1 MVDITTLFAR
11 ITAVSDDFSGSGG
24 QPSRGHG
31 KGRLNLMRI
40 YIGFILLALAVAAGA
55 AGKIK
60 VACIGNSITAG
71 SNNYPSYLQTLL
83 GSGYQV
89 ENEGVGATTL
99 LKKGDVPYWT
109 QGRLKP
115 ALAFNPDIVTIKLGT
130 NDTKSQNWDAH
141 GGEFKKDYL
150 SMIDTFKTLTTKPD
164 IFLVLPVPVF
174 KANNYGIRDSV
185 LKKIIVIIKEIG
197 SERNLPIIDANTP
210 LLGFSRYFSDGV
222 HPNGAGSD
230 SIAHIIYRALRAG
243 TGVASEYGGVS
254 MPAVRKRRCRSAS
267 IISFSDGH
275 LAQYK
280 IFDLAGRAVHFKKI
294 GDNAGSRSTRVYLLE
309 NERGI
314 PGRIVVLNKL

>member
-1 MVDITTLFAR
+1 MSF
-11 ITAVSDDFSGSGG
+11 
-24 QPSRGHG
+24 
-31 KGRLNLMRI
+31 MRI
-40 YIGFILLALAVAAGA
+40 KMFIMLLIFAVAAGA

-83 GSGYQV
+83 GSDYQV
-89 ENEGVGATTL
+89 ENEGVSATTL
-99 LKKGDVPYWT
+99 LKKGDAPYWT
-109 QGRLKP
+109 QGRLKQ

-150 SMIDTFKTLTTKPD
+150 SMIDTFKALTTKPD

-185 LKKIIVIIKEIG
+185 LKKIIVVIKEIG
-197 SERNLPIIDANTP
+197 TERQLPIIDANTP

-230 SIAHIIYRALRAG
+230 SIAHILYRALKAG
-243 TGVASEYGGVS
+243 TGATSEYDGVS
-254 MPAVRKRRCRSAS
+254 MPAVRKRSCRPAS
-267 IISFSDGH
+267 IISFSDGR
-275 LAQYK
+275 LAQNN
-280 IFDLAGRAVHFKKI
+280 IFDLAGRAMHFEKI
-294 GDNAGSRSTRVYLLE
+294 GDYAGMPSTRVYLME

-314 PGRIVVLNKL
+314 PGRVVVLNK